1 METITEERAQR
12 FYDRIRQNIQRYLDR
27 KGGVLEKTG
36 EYLLLVPDFFILLWR
51 LVTDPRVNGKNKVLL
66 GSSIAYY
73 VIPFDFIP
81 EALIGPMGYM
91 DDLVFGVYV
100 LNKIMGDID
109 PAIVRE
115 HWSGE
120 HDVLDSI
127 QRVLNAADS
136 LVGSD
141 LLGRFKKMMK

>member
-1 METITEERAQR
+1 MEEITEERAQR
-12 FYDRIRQNIQRYLDR
+12 FYDRIRKNIQRYIDR
-27 KGGVLEKTG
+27 KGGVMGRAG

-51 LVTDPRVNGKNKVLL
+51 LVNDPRVEGKNKVLL

-81 EALIGPMGYM
+81 EALFGPIGYL
-91 DDLVFGVYV
+91 DDLVLGVYV
-100 LNKIMGDID
+100 INKILGEIE
-109 PAIVRE
+109 PGIVRE
-115 HWSGE
+115 HWSGKT
-120 HDVLDSI
+120 DVLESI

-141 LLGRFKKMMK
+141 VVAKFKKMMN